1 MKIFLLG
8 GTGRTGQQFID
19 LALSGGHQVT
29 AFVRSP
35 WKVRRQ
41 EPGLRVVEGDPRD
54 AEGQGKA
61 LIGHDA
67 LVSALGPEPRKAMTR
82 STLLRDC
89 AAASVTAMRATG
101 VERVAAVSSALLFP
115 GGGLAVRLAR
125 RLIRP
130 HLEDTEHMEL
140 LFGQSG
146 LGWTIARP
154 PRLVHSPDASYRMAV
169 GRLPVALTVRA
180 WLSWR
185 GVAAFL
191 LDCIAGRIHAEQ
203 VVGLSH

>member
-1 MKIFLLG
+1 MQIFLLG

-19 LALSGGHQVT
+19 LALAGGHEIT

-35 WKVRRQ
+35 GRIRRDA
-41 EPGLRVVEGDPRD
+41 PGLRVVAGDPRD
-54 AEGQGKA
+54 AGA
-61 LIGHDA
+61 LGEALAGHEA
-67 LVSALGPEPRKAMTR
+67 LVSALGPAPRKAMTA
-82 STLLRDC
+82 STLLQDC
-89 AAASVTAMRATG
+89 AAASVTAMRTAR

-115 GGGLAVRLAR
+115 GGGVVVGLAR

-130 HLEDTEHMEL
+130 HLDDTERMEL

-146 LGWTIARP
+146 LRWTIARP
-154 PRLVHSPDASYRMAV
+154 PRLVHSPDASYRAEV
-169 GRLPVALTVRA
+169 GRLPVPLTLRA

-191 LDCIAGRIHAEQ
+191 LDCIVGRRHADQ
-203 VVGLSH
+203 M

>member
-8 GTGRTGQQFID
+8 ATGRTGQQFID
-19 LALSGGHQVT
+19 LALAGGHQVT

-35 WKVRRQ
+35 SKIRRH
-41 EPGLRVVEGDPRD
+41 EAGLGVVEGDPRD
-54 AEGQGKA
+54 AEAQGKA
-61 LIGHDA
+61 LLDHDV
-67 LVSALGPEPRKAMTR
+67 LISALGPEPRKAMTG
-82 STLLRDC
+82 STLLQDC
-89 AAASVTAMRATG
+89 AAASVSAMRAAS
-101 VERVAAVSSALLFP
+101 VDRAAVVSSALLFP

-130 HLEDTEHMEL
+130 HLEDSERMEL

-146 LGWTIARP
+146 LRWTIARP
-154 PRLVHSPDASYRMAV
+154 PRLVHSTDASYRSAV
-169 GRLPVALTVRA
+169 GRLPVALTVGA

-185 GVAAFL
+185 GVASFL
-191 LDCIAGRIHAEQ
+191 LDCIVGRTHAGQ